1 MSITKVAP
9 AQQMRKAVRPSGYFA
24 LSFGSIV
31 GSGWVLVLGDWL
43 KSAGPGGAT
52 LGFILGGLG
61 VALICICFAEL
72 AARMPHAGGEFL
84 YALETLGPNVAFAVG
99 WFLTLF
105 YVAIC
110 AFEGIAL
117 TVLIQMLLP
126 DIGGA
131 LLYNLVDYD
140 VTLGGILI
148 GVGGALAIGLANY
161 LGIQAAI
168 FVQKAITYTFIAIAA
183 FLIIAGLGAG
193 DFANAQPLFASVNGE
208 SWITGTF
215 WIFALCAMFLSGFQ
229 ASVHAIE
236 ERHPDTSIRSV
247 VIAMLAGL
255 LCATIF
261 YCLIIISASSAAP
274 WQETAASPL
283 AAADA
288 FDNLFGGGW
297 LRTLVLIAATISLIK
312 TWNATLLIAARLVF
326 AQARLGFLPAP
337 LSRLHPR
344 FGAPAL
350 AIILLTVTS
359 CAAVFLGRGAI
370 LPIVNMCSM
379 CIAINFSVA
388 IYVLYRR
395 RLIDRSV
402 PEFIVPGGNVLIIAA
417 GLLSIVMAAILIY
430 EPLMRSAPGTIPI
443 EWTLIIAWAV
453 LGFIAAFATRKSRL
467 AMPPYFASETL

>member
-1 MSITKVAP
+1 
-9 AQQMRKAVRPSGYFA
+9 VRPSGYFA

-61 VALICICFAEL
+61 IALICVCFAEL
-72 AARMPHAGGEFL
+72 AARMPQAGGEFL
-84 YALETLGPNVAFAVG
+84 YALDTLGPNVAFAVG

-126 DIGGA
+126 NIGSA
-131 LLYNLVDYD
+131 PLYSLVGHD

-183 FLIIAGLGAG
+183 LLIVAGIGAG
-193 DFANAQPLFASVNGE
+193 DFANTQPLFASTTGD
-208 SWITGTF
+208 SWVKGSF

-236 ERHPDTSIRSV
+236 ERHPETSIRSV
-247 VIAMLAGL
+247 VLAMLAGL
-255 LCATIF
+255 LFATIF

-274 WQETAASPL
+274 WQNTAASPL

-288 FDNLFGGGW
+288 FENLFGGGW
-297 LRTLVLIAATISLIK
+297 LKTLVLIAATISLIK

-326 AQARLGFLPAP
+326 AQARLGFLPAS

-350 AIILLTVTS
+350 AIILLTMTS
-359 CAAVFLGRGAI
+359 CVAVFLGRGAI
-370 LPIVNMCSM
+370 VPIVNMCSM

-395 RLIDRSV
+395 RKIDSSV
-402 PEFIVPGGNVLIIAA
+402 PEFAVPGGNVLIIAA
-417 GLLSIVMAAILIY
+417 GLLSTVMAAILIY
-430 EPLMRSAPGTIPI
+430 EPLVRTAPGAIPI
-443 EWTLIIAWAV
+443 EWTLVSVWAV
-453 LGFIAAFATRKSRL
+453 LGLIAAVATRRRRL
-467 AMPPYFASETL
+467 AAPSNSASGIIKL